1 MKVSVVIPTLNA
13 GKEFGRLLDAI
24 ASQDFGNPFE
34 IIVVDSGSTDGTI
47 ETAGNSSLV
56 RLIEITDF
64 THGRSRNIGATAAK
78 GNFLVFMTQDCLPAN
93 KHWLVNLLK
102 PFSDGKVAAA
112 FSRQTPFS
120 DANPMEQYFL
130 ANNFSKERV
139 VRQLNGK
146 KEPGI
151 FDVFFSN
158 VSSAIRRDVWEEFP
172 FDEKIIMSEDQSFA
186 RQALLAGHKTVYE
199 PDSVVFHSHNYGLIK
214 LFQRYFDS
222 LYSLYEIFGSSLDEI
237 IHTGVRYTVSEQK
250 YIWRNHKRWIPYYVL
265 YYASKAGGSL
275 FGKYAHLLPRRLCR
289 TMSMHKYYW
298 DGEKR

>member
-1 MKVSVVIPTLNA
+1 MEVSVVIPTLNA
-13 GKEFGRLLDAI
+13 GKNFGQLLDGV
-24 ASQDFGNPFE
+24 ASQDFDKPLE
-34 IIVVDSGSTDGTI
+34 IIVVDSGSTDGTVEI
-47 ETAGNSSLV
+47 ARNSRLV
-56 RLIEITDF
+56 RLIEITNF
-64 THGRSRNIGATAAK
+64 THGRARNIGAAGAK
-78 GNFLVFMTQDCLPAN
+78 GSFLVFMTQDCLPAD

-130 ANNFSKERV
+130 ANNFSDQRV

-186 RQALLAGHKTVYE
+186 RQALLAGYKTVYE
-199 PDSVVFHSHNYGLIK
+199 PESVVIHSHNYSLTK
-214 LFQRYFDS
+214 VFQRYFDS

-237 IHTGVRYTVSEQK
+237 IRTGMRYTISEQE
-250 YIWRNHKRWIPYYVL
+250 YIWRNHKSWVPYYVL
-265 YYASKAGGSL
+265 YYATKVGGSL
-275 FGKYAHLLPRRLCR
+275 FGKYAHALPRWLCR
-289 TMSMHKYYW
+289 KMSMHKYYW
-298 DGEKR
+298 DGEKP